1 MKYTGK
7 METDSQDNYGSPST
21 GQISN
26 TGNYRQKLSDD
37 KPVFNEI
44 NFSLTVEGGQSFFQ
58 YLKSFDLSKEQS
70 IIIIPPNQHYF
81 YDENDFK
88 SVRTLLNLKKLN
100 LIKDIDSFLQNVAN
114 ILSSDTNFIGCFS
127 ENKSYTKNSL
137 ISALTDRINRFLD
150 SRTDHNLN
158 KRSVS
163 DLLEKHGF
171 KIINMTEMH
180 GLTFFYSQNN
190 FPAA

>member
-1 MKYTGK
+1 MKYTGE
-7 METDSQDNYGSPST
+7 METDSVSNYGSPSNS
-21 GQISN
+21 QIFN
-26 TGNYRQKLSDD
+26 TGNYRQKLPHD

-44 NFSLTVEGGQSFFQ
+44 NYSLTVEGGKSFFQ
-58 YLKSFDLSKEQS
+58 YLKSFDLSKEQA

-100 LIKDIDSFLQNVAN
+100 LIKDIDSFLQNLAN

-127 ENKSYTKNSL
+127 ENKSNTKNSL

-158 KRSVS
+158 KKYVTG
-163 DLLEKHGF
+163 LLEKHGF

-190 FPAA
+190 LPAA